1 MAQLE
6 VQRQELA
13 QSFPAATWENRVSSQ
28 TALTDPTAKAAFRL
42 IRLQEQWAK
51 VNFYVQAVEDVLAVL
66 QTERRRLVELKY
78 FKGNSQFEIE
88 NQLSMSQSTLY
99 RLEKE
104 ILMVFAH
111 RLGI

>member
-1 MAQLE
+1 M
-6 VQRQELA
+6 
-13 QSFPAATWENRVSSQ
+13 
-28 TALTDPTAKAAFRL
+28 
-42 IRLQEQWAK
+42 
-51 VNFYVQAVEDVLAVL
+51 QAVEDVLAVL

>member
-1 MAQLE
+1 
-6 VQRQELA
+6 
-13 QSFPAATWENRVSSQ
+13 
-28 TALTDPTAKAAFRL
+28 
-42 IRLQEQWAK
+42 
-51 VNFYVQAVEDVLAVL
+51 VQAVEDVLAVL